1 MHLNK
6 RKKEEVER
14 EKKEKGGREGEKEK
28 GKAKEIV
35 LGQTNGQKDSHV
47 SQWKGFEGPWG
58 PRTPDW
64 AQGPG
69 GA

>member
-1 MHLNK
+1 MGEIKNEKK
-6 RKKEEVER
+6 RKEE
-14 EKKEKGGREGEKEK
+14 EKKGRKRKGRRKK
-28 GKAKEIV
+28 LF

-47 SQWKGFEGPWG
+47 SQWKGFEGLWG